1 MINKILKDQITL
13 NRRITRLQQ
22 KYDDLTTPVSM
33 KTIWGG
39 HLYALLEKRK
49 KIKREQEAELAEQQI
64 MNARKSGII

>member
-1 MINKILKDQITL
+1 MINKRLKDQITL

-39 HLYALLEKRK
+39 HLYALLEKLK
-49 KIKREQEAELAEQQI
+49 KIQRDQ
-64 MNARKSGII
+64 